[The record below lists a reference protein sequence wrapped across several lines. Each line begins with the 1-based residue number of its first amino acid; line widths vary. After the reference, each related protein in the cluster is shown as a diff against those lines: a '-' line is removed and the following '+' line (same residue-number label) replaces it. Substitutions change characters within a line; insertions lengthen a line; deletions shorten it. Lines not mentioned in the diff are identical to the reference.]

1 MRCVRASV
9 IVMSLVSSTSF
20 ACAVSDSVGLFLL
33 PRGPCSSPVV
43 RRPSSRAAVEC
54 GRGRRPSTVG
64 SRRRAP
70 CGWRNG
76 SFSGIPRLFPI

>member
-1 MRCVRASV
+1 MRCVRVSV
-9 IVMSLVSSTSF
+9 IVMSLIHFIRVCSL
-20 ACAVSDSVGLFLL
+20 GLRGPLLL

-70 CGWRNG
+70 CGWRSG
-76 SFSGIPRLFPI
+76 SFSGIPRLFSI